1 VGIYLG
7 GRFRIDHV
15 VSTAGVGAAAVAALL
30 VEDVPMADEPG
41 HRTRGGQQAPDL
53 LTVSQAAPV
62 MQLGRTTTY
71 ALVSRFVETDR
82 AEGMP
87 AVVVGGQYRVP
98 RTRLEEAVLFP

>member
-1 VGIYLG
+1 
-7 GRFRIDHV
+7 
-15 VSTAGVGAAAVAALL
+15 
-30 VEDVPMADEPG
+30 
-41 HRTRGGQQAPDL
+41 
-53 LTVSQAAPV
+53 